1 MFDMEEMTA
10 EVGGCSSFG
19 GTRVESACPLY
30 PKRRERVIRLV
41 SLLRLVSDI
50 NQNVERLRFQS
61 GLQPP
66 MLSLPD
72 YFFTY
77 CVCRI
82 PAPQMIIHP
91 ASKGGDARHTSRV
104 LYANNAARAQ
114 GVSNSIDK

>member
-61 GLQPP
+61 GLEPP
-66 MLSLPD
+66 MLSFARLFLHLLCLPHSRPKD
-72 YFFTY
+72 DHSSSFEGRRRSPHLACT
-77 CVCRI
+77 VC
-82 PAPQMIIHP
+82 
-91 ASKGGDARHTSRV
+91 K
-104 LYANNAARAQ
+104 
-114 GVSNSIDK
+114 